1 MQFNNLCVEPKNHKC
16 EDQTELWMVPLRF
29 IIEAPY
35 RQIKYDTMQE
45 EKIISNKKEAEARG
59 QMHAILAKMERLNC

>member
-1 MQFNNLCVEPKNHKC
+1 MSVTVIQCYQLLLRKHKC
-16 EDQTELWMVPLRF
+16 HTFITYKLRF

-59 QMHAILAKMERLNC
+59 QCMQFWRKWKD

>member
-1 MQFNNLCVEPKNHKC
+1 
-16 EDQTELWMVPLRF
+16 
-29 IIEAPY
+29 
-35 RQIKYDTMQE
+35 MQE

>member
-1 MQFNNLCVEPKNHKC
+1 MSYK
-16 EDQTELWMVPLRF
+16 LRF
-29 IIEAPY
+29 IIDAPY